1 MITPRQY
8 LQLHLN
14 QIGAQ
19 PKPCKVSTSLTREL
33 ATCHKY

>member
-19 PKPCKVSTSLTREL
+19 PKPCKVSTSLTNDNARCL
-33 ATCHKY
+33 KY